1 MTWNRLTLR
10 LGAAA
15 IVLSAFV
22 LFTPTVN
29 TACRLIMVQPDI
41 QPADA
46 IVVLGSGLMR
56 DGSLTYESA
65 QRLSFGM
72 QLYKDGLA
80 PLLIVS
86 GPPRPGTAP
95 ESAVRARVATESG
108 IPADAILQIPAARTT
123 REEAA
128 AAAALLIARHGQQ
141 QHVLLVTE
149 ALHMLRAKLVFEAS
163 GVNVFA
169 APSDNFP
176 RYATSADE
184 RLLLL
189 RGFLLQSAGLVYY
202 RLAGYV
208 K

>member
-10 LGAAA
+10 LGAAG
-15 IVLSAFV
+15 IVLSGFV
-22 LFTPTVN
+22 LFTPLVN
-29 TACRLIMVQPDI
+29 LVCRLIMVRADI

-80 PLLIVS
+80 PLLILS

-95 ESAVRARVATESG
+95 ESTVRARIAAESAV
-108 IPADAILQIPAARTT
+108 PAAAILEIASARTT

-128 AAAALLIARHGQQ
+128 AAAALLKARNVRR
-141 QHVLLVTE
+141 VLLVTE
-149 ALHMLRAKLVFEAS
+149 ALHMLRAKLVVEAA
-163 GVNVFA
+163 GLTVFP

-189 RGFLLQSAGLVYY
+189 RGFLLQSAGLIYY
-202 RLAGYV
+202 RLAGFV